1 MPLDKNSFYAR
12 TMHTPDSPERAALRG
27 ALRDVSKA
35 LLPLHRALIDA
46 AKDDYAFGIA
56 PVKPSQLLQLLNDDA
71 FFAWLK
77 PLTSLIVDIDEM
89 ARTDFEPP
97 DVAAIADRLDRLF
110 GTKAEETFAASYI
123 PMLQR
128 TVDIAVG
135 HAALRKAVARLRAG
149 TTGAA
154 GTPQ

>member
-1 MPLDKNSFYAR
+1 MALDKTSFYAR
-12 TMHTPDSPERAALRG
+12 TMHTPDSPERAALRA

-35 LLPLHRALIDA
+35 LLPLHRSLIDA

-56 PVKPSQLLQLLNDDA
+56 PVKPPQLLQLLNDDP

-89 ARTDFEPP
+89 VRTDFEPS
-97 DVAAIADRLDRLF
+97 DVVAISDRVDRLF
-110 GTKAEETFAASYI
+110 GANAEEGFAAHYI

-128 TVDIAVG
+128 GVDVAAG
-135 HAALRKAVARLRAG
+135 HAALRKA
-149 TTGAA
+149 AA
-154 GTPQ
+154 GLRLGTARRPQ

>member
-1 MPLDKNSFYAR
+1 MPLDKNSFYAP
-12 TMHTPDSPERAALRG
+12 TMHTPDSAERAVLRG

-56 PVKPSQLLQLLNDDA
+56 PVKPSQLLQLLNDDP

-89 ARTDFEPP
+89 ARTDFEPS
-97 DVAAIADRLDRLF
+97 DVAAIAGRVDRLF
-110 GTKAEETFAASYI
+110 GAKAEEAFAAQYI

-128 TVDIAVG
+128 NVDIAVG
-135 HAALRKAVARLRAG
+135 HAALRKAAARLRGETIGTAG
-149 TTGAA
+149 S
-154 GTPQ
+154 PE

>member
-46 AKDDYAFGIA
+46 AADDYAFGVA
-56 PVKPSQLLQLLNDDA
+56 PVKPSQLLQLLKEDP

-89 ARTDFEPP
+89 ARVDFEPS
-97 DVAAIADRLDRLF
+97 DVAAISDRMDRLI
-110 GTKAEETFAASYI
+110 GAKAEEAFAAQYL

-128 TVDIAVG
+128 SVDVAVG
-135 HAALRKAVARLRAG
+135 HAALRKAAARLRG
-149 TTGAA
+149 
-154 GTPQ
+154 

>member
-12 TMHTPDSPERAALRG
+12 TMHTPDSPERAVLRS

-56 PVKPSQLLQLLNDDA
+56 PVKPSQLLQLLNDDP

-89 ARTDFEPP
+89 ARIDFAPS
-97 DVAAIADRLDRLF
+97 DVAAIAGRVDRLF
-110 GTKAEETFAASYI
+110 GAKAEESFAVQYI

-128 TVDIAVG
+128 SVDIAAG
-135 HAALRKAVARLRAG
+135 HAALRKAAARLRGG
-149 TTGAA
+149 TNGTA